1 MELIDMTTE
10 SPARSTTLQTG
21 LKGSCLC
28 GQVSYSLTQ
37 KPSQFYFCHCQQCQ
51 KVTGSSFAANIIGPV
66 DSIRWLSGEDSLTHF
81 DHPSRAFS
89 KTFCSLCGSGV
100 PHINK
105 SKTSLVIPAGSLD
118 QAPVMEPTSNI
129 FMSES
134 PEWLSIGL
142 SANKFTGYADEKS
155 SEDEK

>member
-1 MELIDMTTE
+1 MTQ
-10 SPARSTTLQTG
+10 SKM

-28 GQVSYSLTQ
+28 GAVSYCLSQ
-37 KPSQFYFCHCQQCQ
+37 APSQFYFCHCQQCQ
-51 KVTGSSFAANIIGPV
+51 KVSGSSFAANLIAPV
-66 DSIRWLSGEDSLTHF
+66 DSISWEIGEELLTHF

-118 QAPVMEPTSNI
+118 ELPIIEPTANLFVTETPS
-129 FMSES
+129 
-134 PEWLSIGL
+134 WLPIGL
-142 SANKFTGYADEKS
+142 SAKKFNAYPNDDEWEAIWAKGNQQ
-155 SEDEK
+155 KWV

>member
-1 MELIDMTTE
+1 MTTK
-10 SPARSTTLQTG
+10 STTLPTG

-28 GQVSYSLTQ
+28 GKVSYSLTE

-51 KVTGSSFAANIIGPV
+51 KVTGSSFAANIVGPV
-66 DSIRWLSGEDSLTHF
+66 DSIRWLSGESLLTHF

-89 KTFCSLCGSGV
+89 KTFCSLCGSGA

-118 QAPVMEPTSNI
+118 HAPAMKPTANI
-129 FMSES
+129 FVGES

-142 SANKFTGYADEKS
+142 SANKFSGYADKKS
-155 SEDEK
+155 PDDEK

>member
-1 MELIDMTTE
+1 MMENVQGKSKT
-10 SPARSTTLQTG
+10 

-28 GQVSYSLTQ
+28 GAVSYSVTEQ
-37 KPSQFYFCHCQQCQ
+37 PNQFYLCHCQQCQ
-51 KVTGSSFAANIIGPV
+51 KVTGSGFAANLIAGV
-66 DSIRWLSGEDSLTHF
+66 NSISWESGEALLTHF

-118 QAPVMEPTSNI
+118 EGFDSEPNANL
-129 FMSES
+129 FFPES
-134 PEWLSIGL
+134 PEWVAKGL
-142 SANKFTGYADEKS
+142 SASKFNTYPDVE
-155 SEDEK
+155 